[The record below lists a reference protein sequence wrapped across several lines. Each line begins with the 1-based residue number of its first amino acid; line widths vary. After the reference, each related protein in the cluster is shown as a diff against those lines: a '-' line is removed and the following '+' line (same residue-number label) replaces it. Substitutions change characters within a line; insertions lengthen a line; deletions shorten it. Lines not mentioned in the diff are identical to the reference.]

1 MESHSDPGPQ
11 GSKTSGKVSGRVG
24 SSGSFR
30 LARPAGQ
37 DQPEGFAA
45 VAIAEDDSTISVPA
59 AEMDALLDRLETG
72 IAAERLAMNDLLA
85 RMMLRTP
92 R

>member
-1 MESHSDPGPQ
+1 
-11 GSKTSGKVSGRVG
+11 
-24 SSGSFR
+24 
-30 LARPAGQ
+30 
-37 DQPEGFAA
+37 
-45 VAIAEDDSTISVPA
+45 
-59 AEMDALLDRLETG
+59 MDALLDRLETG